1 MPRRRGHGLPAVL
14 FSLAGFGLASLAPR
28 FARADSCVA
37 PDLLD
42 TIPADMSTGV
52 PTNASL
58 FAQYQTN
65 AQYQEQPVTIDEY
78 EPSADG
84 GVDGGMGTA
93 VVTGQAIPA
102 TFDPTSGLLQIT
114 PLAGLTPGDLYV
126 VHWPA
131 LTGIDTASLGTSAD
145 THFTAGSTMDTQAP
159 TFAGLS
165 SVSWNVSRQSDSCNS
180 DIDQR
185 YVFNLGLGAAADD
198 GGRDF
203 LTVLVFQTAG
213 PDIDADAATTVLV
226 QPIPPEGQG
235 VTVTTDVQVGH
246 VCFAAIVRDLT
257 MKVSTSG
264 APVCVDTVSPPF
276 FYSCGVGRGR
286 APRPAGLVAVA
297 LAALASTRRMSTR
310 TRRVSRRRR
319 GDGP

>member
-1 MPRRRGHGLPAVL
+1 M
-14 FSLAGFGLASLAPR
+14 LAASD
-28 FARADSCVA
+28 ARADSCIA
-37 PDLLD
+37 PNLLD
-42 TIPADMSTGV
+42 TIPADMATGV

-65 AQYQEQPVTIDEY
+65 AQYEQQPVTIDQFH
-78 EPSADG
+78 
-84 GVDGGMGTA
+84 MGA
-93 VVTGQAIPA
+93 EVVTGQAVPA
-102 TFDPTSGLLQIT
+102 TFDPTSGLLQLT
-114 PLAGLTPGDLYV
+114 PLAPLTPLDSYV

-131 LTGIDTASLGTSAD
+131 LAGIDTASLGTSGE
-145 THFTAGSTMDTQAP
+145 THFTAGTIEDTQAP

-165 SVSWNVSRQSDSCNS
+165 SVSWNVSRETDSCTN

-203 LTVLVFQTAG
+203 LTLLVFQTAG
-213 PDIDADAATTVLV
+213 PDVDADAATPILV

-264 APVCVDTVSPPF
+264 PPVCVDTVSPPF
-276 FYSCGVGRGR
+276 FYSCDLSRGRGSDS
-286 APRPAGLVAVA
+286 AALVA
-297 LAALASTRRMSTR
+297 LALATMASVRRTSKKTGAG
-310 TRRVSRRRR
+310 SPLRRR
-319 GDGP
+319 GSS